1 MVVQGLLLDRGQ
13 LSRYAVF
20 YPRSVDGGVFDH
32 MLIIGTRCSPLA
44 LAQSEWVRKQ
54 VLLQLPKGQGPLPP
68 LKVIRTSADKDT
80 RTSIRAGSSVGV
92 FVKELEEALL
102 AKEIDVAVHSMKDMP
117 SRIPDGLE
125 ISVVP
130 EREDPRDALIT
141 TTKARTVQELPPG
154 AIVGTGSVR
163 RQSQLL
169 GLRPD
174 LRVLDTRGN
183 VETRLQKLENGGYD
197 AMILACAGLNRL
209 GLQDRITARL
219 DFREMLPA
227 PGQGALALEIRKGDG
242 RAAGMIAPLNHK
254 PTFMATSVER
264 AFLRRV
270 GGGCN
275 SPVAVYACLEGD
287 MVRIEGLIASPDGS
301 NVIRDSVL
309 QPPALAEEAAI
320 SLADKILSLGGREI
334 IRLLR

>member
-1 MVVQGLLLDRGQ
+1 MIDR
-13 LSRYAVF
+13 
-20 YPRSVDGGVFDH
+20 
-32 MLIIGTRCSPLA
+32 MLIIGSRGSSLA
-44 LAQSEWVRKQ
+44 LAQTDWVRKQ
-54 VLLQLPKGQGPLPP
+54 IVDKFRDQPEFQTS

-102 AKEIDVAVHSMKDMP
+102 AEEIDLAIHSMKDMP

-125 ISVVP
+125 ITAIP
-130 EREDPRDALIT
+130 LREDPRDALIT
-141 TTKARTVQELPPG
+141 KTKARSIQELPPG
-154 AIVGTGSVR
+154 AIVGTGSIR

-169 GLRPD
+169 GMRPD

-183 VETRLQKLENGGYD
+183 VETRLQKLETGGYD
-197 AMILACAGLNRL
+197 ALILACAGLNRL
-209 GLQDRITARL
+209 GLQARISASL

-227 PGQGALALEIRKGDG
+227 PGQGALALEIRKGD
-242 RAAGMIAPLNHK
+242 RSAASMVAALHHAPS
-254 PTFMATSVER
+254 AAAVGAER

-275 SPVAVYACLEGD
+275 SPVAAYASLDRG
-287 MVRIEGLIASPDGS
+287 RIKIEALVASPDGA

-309 QPPALAEEAAI
+309 GAPEQAEDAAIALAE
-320 SLADKILSLGGREI
+320 KILSLGGREI
-334 IRLLR
+334 IRSLR